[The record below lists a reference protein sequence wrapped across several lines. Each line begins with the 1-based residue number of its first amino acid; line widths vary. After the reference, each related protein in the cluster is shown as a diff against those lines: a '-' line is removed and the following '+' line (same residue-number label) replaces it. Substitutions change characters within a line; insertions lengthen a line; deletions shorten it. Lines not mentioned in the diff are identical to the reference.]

1 MTKRRRPDREPPTLD
16 PIRPKPEPSAG
27 ERAHTPIETLAP
39 DTNTDNLR
47 DDLADVSKGSL
58 HDAARDDA
66 SLPRIARPRAKR
78 PALTNNDVSPNT
90 SEKPKR
96 RKKRPDVTADTPPAY
111 DPHTGRAAHHDQTS
125 GSNALKYA
133 LIGLA
138 SVAGLA
144 VVAAT
149 ALFLF
154 VPTDLIRDRLVQEVK
169 TRTGRDLTIAGTTS
183 VSLWPRLALS
193 LRSVS
198 LSNASAASG
207 ATSGNLI
214 TADSIEAAVPIWPL
228 LSRDIVIER
237 LVLQKPVI
245 DLVVDRSGRRNW
257 DFALADQIWPA
268 QRYAQAAAPS
278 DARALPKEL
287 EDFVKGA
294 TPQEKAPAATSSA
307 RPRGLALQDV
317 RLIDGTIR
325 YRDQRSGI
333 AEEIRAVNLTSTLT
347 ELSKP
352 LATSATFQWRGEPVT
367 LESTL
372 APFSAVLDKKPL
384 LVNLIINASPL
395 TASADGMLNP
405 SADGDL
411 SKLDFE
417 GRIKAKAPSVER
429 IASWS
434 GRPLPVSIPGPFE
447 LISRAKIVGPVAAF
461 AETTLTVDRITTSG
475 GVTIDNRGQRPH
487 LKGALRFADLDLNA
501 FAGIAAVPTA
511 GAATAPNAP
520 AAPAPAQPQSIE
532 DLLKSPPAAA
542 TKNPQVRGYTRR
554 AGWNDDTIDLT
565 ALGLLDADL
574 KINFARLRYKDMV
587 TGAGQLTSAL
597 KNRTARVTLDDLTL
611 YDGTAR
617 GVMTLDAT
625 TTNTVFGTNV
635 IAEGVSVLP
644 LLKSLN
650 GFDWLQGRARVAVA
664 IAGQG
669 TTERQIVSTLNG
681 KADIIMGDG
690 ALVGLN
696 IPQIIRGLM
705 QGKIGNFDRAPA
717 EKTDFSEFAATSQ
730 ISNGIVR
737 NQDLRMSSQLLRVTG
752 AGTVNLPA
760 ETIDY
765 LLKPK
770 IIGNIGGQTP
780 SAINVTGLEIPL
792 KIKGSLDKPTV
803 QPELSGVLNNS
814 AGAVQAIQD
823 AAKTPAGQE
832 IQNTVKGLLNG
843 DEAAKTKAKSFLDQ
857 LIKR

>member
-1 MTKRRRPDREPPTLD
+1 MTKRRRPNREPPSLD
-16 PIRPKPEPSAG
+16 SIRPKPDPSLGDHFVAPLEPLEFNDG
-27 ERAHTPIETLAP
+27 HR
-39 DTNTDNLR
+39 DRR
-47 DDLADVSKGSL
+47 DDDSSNGT
-58 HDAARDDA
+58 RDDA

-78 PALTNNDVSPNT
+78 PAFANSDAPASTGD
-90 SEKPKR
+90 KPKR
-96 RKKRPDVTADTPPAY
+96 RKKRPDVSASAP
-111 DPHTGRAAHHDQTS
+111 AAHDANNFGDLDDS
-125 GSNALKYA
+125 GSGGKALKYT

-138 SVAGLA
+138 SVVGLV

-154 VPTDLIRDRLVQEVK
+154 LPTDLIRDRLVQEVK
-169 TRTGRDLTIAGTTS
+169 TRSGRDLTIAGSTS

-193 LRSVS
+193 LGNVS
-198 LSNASAASG
+198 LSNASSTNAD
-207 ATSGNLI
+207 TIPGNLI

-237 LVLQKPVI
+237 LVLQKPII
-245 DLVVDRSGRRNW
+245 DLIVDRTGRRNW
-257 DFALADQIWPA
+257 DFAAVDTPWPA
-268 QRYAQAAAPS
+268 HRYAQAAPAS
-278 DARALPKEL
+278 DQRALPKEL

-294 TPQEKAPAATSSA
+294 TPQEKAPTATIPG
-307 RPRGLALQDV
+307 RPRSLALQDV
-317 RLIDGTIR
+317 RLVNGTIR

-333 AEEIRAVNLTSTLT
+333 AEEVRAVNLTTTLT

-352 LATSATFQWRGEPVT
+352 LTTSATFQWRGEPIT
-367 LESTL
+367 LDGTL

-384 LVNLIINASPL
+384 LLNLTITASPL

-417 GRIKAKAPSVER
+417 GRIKANAPSVER

-447 LISRAKIVGPVAAF
+447 LITRAKIVGPVAAF
-461 AETTLTVDRITTSG
+461 AETTLTFDRVTTTG
-475 GVTIDNRGQRPH
+475 AMTIDNRGPRPH
-487 LKGALRFADLDLNA
+487 LKGALRFAELDLNA
-501 FAGIAAVPTA
+501 FAGIAA
-511 GAATAPNAP
+511 TAPAVTVPAPTNAP
-520 AAPAPAQPQSIE
+520 APAAASSAQPQSIE
-532 DLLKSPPAAA
+532 DLLKNPPLSPG
-542 TKNPQVRGYTRR
+542 KNPQIRGYTRR
-554 AGWNDDTIDLT
+554 AGWSDDVIDLT

-574 KINFARLRYKDMV
+574 KINFARLRFKDMV
-587 TGAGQLTSAL
+587 TGAGQLTTAL
-597 KNRTARVTLDDLTL
+597 KNRAARLTLDDLTL

-617 GVMTLDAT
+617 GVVTLDGT
-625 TTNTVFGTNV
+625 TGNTVIGSNI
-635 IAEGVSVLP
+635 IAEGVSALP

-650 GFDWLQGRARVAVA
+650 GFDWLQGRARIAVA

-681 KADIIMGDG
+681 KAEITMGDG

-705 QGKIGNFDRAPA
+705 QGKIGNFDRVPT
-717 EKTDFSEFAATSQ
+717 EKTDFSEFAASAQ
-730 ISNGIVR
+730 ISNGVVR

-752 AGTVNLPA
+752 AGTVNLPT

-765 LLKPK
+765 TLKPK
-770 IIGNIGGQTP
+770 ITGNISGQTP

-792 KIKGSLDKPTV
+792 KIKGSLDKPSV
-803 QPELSGVLNNS
+803 QPELAGLLNNPNT
-814 AGAVQAIQD
+814 AVQAIQD

-843 DEAAKTKAKSFLDQ
+843 DEAAKVKAKSFLDQ